1 MNFLTILLS
10 TGAVMSAIMLAL
22 VFVFRANSNLLSAK
36 TRYTIWIIILVGLLI
51 PFRPQLISP
60 LFTLNNPFTNV
71 SEVKEQGE
79 VDLTTQSS
87 QKADTKSDLTAT
99 NQVSNVQ
106 SNEATTVKEDS
117 KKEETKFDLLSIIGK
132 FAIVLWLI
140 GAIVVFA
147 KYMLEYRK
155 FCKLLKRWSSPVE
168 DEDIIRIFRLTKLKL
183 DIENKDI
190 GLIRSKYVNTPM
202 LTGLIRPMVV
212 IPEKE
217 IDETDMKLIIEHELT
232 HYKHKDLYVNLLSIL
247 VLCFHWFNP
256 IMYYCMPVIQGDG
269 ELYCDE
275 TVLKNKNMT
284 YRKTY
289 GKMII
294 NMIPTSSSKQVA
306 LSTCFYSKKLSVKRR
321 LISIM
326 NNNKAMKKISTL
338 SILGIL
344 GATVLSGSLMT
355 FAANSSYIGLEK
367 AKSIAL
373 KDAGV
378 SGVTFVKAKLDSD
391 DGVRVY
397 DIEFYKDNVE
407 YDYEIDAITGRIRE
421 KDLDIENYTIPKN
434 NSNKSNNTSDIGV
447 EKAKEIALKDAGVSG
462 VTFVKLKLDTEDGV
476 RAYDIEFYK
485 DNVEYDYEIDAATGQ
500 ILEKDLDIE
509 NYTIPQNKNNK
520 INNLNDSNNSNN
532 TNTSNKQNN
541 AADIGVERAKSIA
554 LRDAG
559 VSGVTVVKAKLD
571 YENGVRVYDVEFYKG
586 NVEYDYEID
595 AATGKILEKDRDIE
609 NYSIPQK
616 KAAPK
621 KDNTQ
626 SQSQNQSQ
634 NKNQTYN
641 QSQNQTQSQ
650 SQNQTPTQTQTQSQ
664 NYSADIGAESAKSIA
679 LGDAGVSGVNFTKVQ
694 IDYEDGV
701 KVYDLEFHKDNKE
714 YEYEIDAA
722 TGSIRERSV
731 DEEDD

>member
-22 VFVFRANSNLLSAK
+22 VFVFRAKSDLLSAK

-60 LFTLNNPFTNV
+60 LFTVNNPFTNV

-79 VDLTTQSS
+79 IDLTAQSS
-87 QKADTKSDLTAT
+87 PNSDTESDLTAA

-106 SNEATTVKEDS
+106 NSKTAIPKEDS
-117 KKEETKFDLLSIIGK
+117 KKEEAKFDLLSFIGK
-132 FAIVLWLI
+132 FAIVVWSI

-275 TVLKNKNMT
+275 TVLKNKNMN

-294 NMIPTSSSKQVA
+294 NMIPTSPTKQVA

-321 LISIM
+321 LINIM
-326 NNNKAMKKISTL
+326 KNNETMKKISTL

-355 FAANSSYIGLEK
+355 FAANSSYIGVEK
-367 AKSIAL
+367 AKAIAL
-373 KDAGV
+373 KDAKV
-378 SGVTFVKAKLDSD
+378 SDVTFVK
-391 DGVRVY
+391 V
-397 DIEFYKDNVE
+397 
-407 YDYEIDAITGRIRE
+407 
-421 KDLDIENYTIPKN
+421 
-434 NSNKSNNTSDIGV
+434 
-447 EKAKEIALKDAGVSG
+447 
-462 VTFVKLKLDTEDGV
+462 KLDTEDGV
-476 RAYDIEFYK
+476 K
-485 DNVEYDYEIDAATGQ
+485 
-500 ILEKDLDIE
+500 
-509 NYTIPQNKNNK
+509 
-520 INNLNDSNNSNN
+520 
-532 TNTSNKQNN
+532 
-541 AADIGVERAKSIA
+541 
-554 LRDAG
+554 
-559 VSGVTVVKAKLD
+559 
-571 YENGVRVYDVEFYKG
+571 VYDVEFYKG

-595 AATGKILEKDRDIE
+595 AITGQIREKDLDIE
-609 NYSIPQK
+609 NYTIPQK
-616 KAAPK
+616 KVAPK

-626 SQSQNQSQ
+626 KQSQNQAQ
-634 NKNQTYN
+634 N
-641 QSQNQTQSQ
+641 QSQA
-650 SQNQTPTQTQTQSQ
+650 QNQAQPQ
-664 NYSADIGAESAKSIA
+664 NYSGDIGAERAKTIA

-701 KVYDLEFHKDNKE
+701 KVYDVEFHKDNKE

>member
-22 VFVFRANSNLLSAK
+22 VFVFRAKSDLLSAK

-51 PFRPQLISP
+51 PFRPKVISP
-60 LFTLNNPFTNV
+60 LFTVNNPFTNV

-79 VDLTTQSS
+79 IDLTAQSS
-87 QKADTKSDLTAT
+87 SNSDTESDLTAAS
-99 NQVSNVQ
+99 QVSNVQ
-106 SNEATTVKEDS
+106 NSKTAIPKEDS
-117 KKEETKFDLLSIIGK
+117 KKEEAKFDLLSFIGK
-132 FAIVLWLI
+132 FAIVVWSI
-140 GAIVVFA
+140 GAIVVFV

-190 GLIRSKYVNTPM
+190 GMIRSKYVNTPM

-275 TVLKNKNMT
+275 TVLKNKNMN

-294 NMIPTSSSKQVA
+294 NMIPTSHTKQVA

-321 LISIM
+321 LINIM
-326 NNNKAMKKISTL
+326 KNNKTMKKISTL

-355 FAANSSYIGLEK
+355 FAANSSYIGVEK
-367 AKSIAL
+367 AKAIALKDAKVSDVTFVKAKLDTEDGVKVYDVEFYKGNVEYDYEIDAITGQIREKDLDIENYTIPQKKNKNKNSNNKAYIGVDKAKKIAL

-378 SGVTFVKAKLDSD
+378 SDVIFVKVKLDYD

-407 YDYEIDAITGRIRE
+407 YDYEIDATTGKIRE
-421 KDLDIENYTIPKN
+421 KDWDIENYTIPQK
-434 NSNKSNNTSDIGV
+434 KVAPKKDNTQKQSQNQAQNQAQPQNYSGDIGA
-447 EKAKEIALKDAGVSG
+447 ERAKSIALSDAGVSG
-462 VTFVKLKLDTEDGV
+462 VSFTKVKLDYEDGV
-476 RAYDIEFYK
+476 KVYEVEFYK
-485 DNVEYDYEIDAATGQ
+485 DNVEYDYEIDAATG
-500 ILEKDLDIE
+500 
-509 NYTIPQNKNNK
+509 
-520 INNLNDSNNSNN
+520 
-532 TNTSNKQNN
+532 
-541 AADIGVERAKSIA
+541 
-554 LRDAG
+554 
-559 VSGVTVVKAKLD
+559 
-571 YENGVRVYDVEFYKG
+571 
-586 NVEYDYEID
+586 
-595 AATGKILEKDRDIE
+595 
-609 NYSIPQK
+609 
-616 KAAPK
+616 
-621 KDNTQ
+621 
-626 SQSQNQSQ
+626 
-634 NKNQTYN
+634 
-641 QSQNQTQSQ
+641 
-650 SQNQTPTQTQTQSQ
+650 
-664 NYSADIGAESAKSIA
+664 
-679 LGDAGVSGVNFTKVQ
+679 
-694 IDYEDGV
+694 
-701 KVYDLEFHKDNKE
+701 
-714 YEYEIDAA
+714 
-722 TGSIRERSV
+722 SIRERSV
-731 DEEDD
+731 EEDD

>member
-10 TGAVMSAIMLAL
+10 TGSVMSAIMLAL
-22 VFVFRANSNLLSAK
+22 VFVFRVKSDLLSAK

-51 PFRPQLISP
+51 PFRPKVISP
-60 LFTLNNPFTNV
+60 LFTVNNPFTNV

-79 VDLTTQSS
+79 IDLTAQSS
-87 QKADTKSDLTAT
+87 SNSDTESDLTAA

-106 SNEATTVKEDS
+106 NSKTAIPKEDS
-117 KKEETKFDLLSIIGK
+117 KKEEAKFDLLSFIGK
-132 FAIVLWLI
+132 FAIVVWSI
-140 GAIVVFA
+140 GAIVVFV

-168 DEDIIRIFRLTKLKL
+168 DEDIIRTFRLTKLKL

-275 TVLKNKNMT
+275 TVLKNKNMN

-294 NMIPTSSSKQVA
+294 NMIPTSPTKQVA

-321 LISIM
+321 LINIM
-326 NNNKAMKKISTL
+326 KNNKTMKKISTL

-355 FAANSSYIGLEK
+355 FAANSSYIGVEK
-367 AKSIAL
+367 AKAIAL
-373 KDAGV
+373 KDAKV
-378 SGVTFVKAKLDSD
+378 SDVTFVK
-391 DGVRVY
+391 V
-397 DIEFYKDNVE
+397 
-407 YDYEIDAITGRIRE
+407 
-421 KDLDIENYTIPKN
+421 
-434 NSNKSNNTSDIGV
+434 
-447 EKAKEIALKDAGVSG
+447 
-462 VTFVKLKLDTEDGV
+462 KLDTEDGV
-476 RAYDIEFYK
+476 K
-485 DNVEYDYEIDAATGQ
+485 
-500 ILEKDLDIE
+500 
-509 NYTIPQNKNNK
+509 
-520 INNLNDSNNSNN
+520 
-532 TNTSNKQNN
+532 
-541 AADIGVERAKSIA
+541 
-554 LRDAG
+554 
-559 VSGVTVVKAKLD
+559 
-571 YENGVRVYDVEFYKG
+571 VYDVEFYKG

-595 AATGKILEKDRDIE
+595 AITGQIREKDLDIE
-609 NYSIPQK
+609 NYTIPQK
-616 KAAPK
+616 KDKNNKNLNNKAYIGVDKAKKIALRDAGVIGVTFVKAKLDYEDGVRVYDIEFYKDNLEYDYEIDAATGQIREKDLDIENYTIPQKKVAPK

-626 SQSQNQSQ
+626 KQSQNQAQ
-634 NKNQTYN
+634 N
-641 QSQNQTQSQ
+641 QSQA
-650 SQNQTPTQTQTQSQ
+650 QNQAQPQ
-664 NYSADIGAESAKSIA
+664 NYSGDIGAERAKSIA
-679 LGDAGVSGVNFTKVQ
+679 LSDAGVSGVSFTKVKL
-694 IDYEDGV
+694 DYEDGV
-701 KVYDLEFHKDNKE
+701 KVYEVEFYKDNVE
-714 YEYEIDAA
+714 YD
-722 TGSIRERSV
+722 
-731 DEEDD
+731 